1 MQQTK
6 TIARRRKGQILIMEE
21 VIMFGLGVTIIAGT
35 IFLFTYISDKILEH
49 VEDDQAEEIASYV
62 QSHVTTLDSIGCT
75 KCYMTVKIPQSIG
88 RQKYTILG
96 EDSKKTLLIHD
107 HNRIWN
113 EKKLPLTLSGM
124 EEGSSMLRLE
134 YNDGKIILRGVNN
147 Y

>member
-1 MQQTK
+1 M
-6 TIARRRKGQILIMEE
+6 LIVEE

-35 IFLFTYISDKILEH
+35 IFLFNLINDKILEH
-49 VEDDQAEEIASYV
+49 VENDQAEEIASYV
-62 QSHVTTLDSIGCT
+62 QSHVTSLDSIGCT

-96 EDSKKTLLIHD
+96 EDSKKTLLVHD
-107 HNRIWN
+107 KNRIWN
-113 EKKLPLTLSGM
+113 EKSVPVVLSGM

-134 YNDGKIILRGVNN
+134 YSDGEIILRGVNN